1 MAFDVVVAAGT
12 TVVCNLDI
20 PDEMIKEFEKV
31 KSDNSFVVNEELT
44 ILMQARVLRPKWTH
58 EAALELKEML

>member
-12 TVVCNLDI
+12 TEVCNLDI